1 MLTQIFGTL
10 KCKDTQKAIRFFK
23 ERRIQT
29 QFVDLRQKGLSPG
42 ELRNVC
48 RHVPLEDLIDTE
60 GREYEKRNLKYI
72 KHDIEEMLLEY
83 PLLLRTPVVRS
94 ERGVTVGYYPETWK
108 AWLK

>member
-60 GREYEKRNLKYI
+60 GREYE
-72 KHDIEEMLLEY
+72 MLLEY